1 MMRKGISVAY
11 GVRLRDCGA
20 VYVVDAHLFDLSNL
34 SLSTPRFTPNKR
46 HLLIIIYLTT
56 WLNPVC
62 FFNLVFYG
70 IRMNIDAK

>member
-1 MMRKGISVAY
+1 MSSRDSEDDEGIPVAYYIIY

-56 WLNPVC
+56 
-62 FFNLVFYG
+62 
-70 IRMNIDAK
+70 